1 MVSEKLGP
9 RARQKAA
16 TRARV
21 LDAARAAFEA
31 RGFEATNLRDVAA
44 AAGVSAGTVLLHFQ
58 DKRDL
63 LHAAL
68 FDDLER
74 TWAEARKPRS
84 GSKSRKK
91 PLPIGAELVALAGA
105 FFAYYEARPAL
116 SRTLLRESLFA
127 ASPWKERFTGQVGEV
142 SVHIAGLL
150 QAAKERQ
157 EVPASVDAQLFIAT
171 YFSFYY
177 FALLAWV
184 QGGHPAPLRLFDRML
199 AEHLRGLS

>member
-1 MVSEKLGP
+1 MVTQKLGS
-9 RARQKAA
+9 RALQKAA

-21 LDAARAAFEA
+21 LASARESLEA
-31 RGFEATNLRDVAA
+31 RGYEGTNLRDVAA

-74 TWAEARKPRS
+74 TWAAARKPRARRDRAD
-84 GSKSRKK
+84 RKVS
-91 PLPIGAELVALAGA
+91 LVGELGALAGA
-105 FFAYYEARPAL
+105 FFAYYEARPVL

-127 ASPWKERFTGQVGEV
+127 ESPWKERFAGQVGEV
-142 SVHIAGLL
+142 SAHILGSL
-150 QAAKERQ
+150 QSAQERG
-157 EVPASVDAQLFIAT
+157 EIPASVDPPLFVAT

-184 QGGHPAPLRLFDRML
+184 QGGHPAPRRLFERL
-199 AEHLRGLS
+199 LGEHVRGLS